1 VKTAIM
7 QVPNQRRGS
16 RSLAA
21 LLVLLCWSV
30 QAQAGSFRVSP
41 LRVILS
47 AAQPITA
54 LTVFNEGDQPAVIQA
69 QAFAWAQDNGQDV
82 YTASKEILL
91 TPPIFTVPAR
101 SSQILRLGLRRP
113 ADPQRELTYRLYLQE
128 VPPPPAPGF
137 NGLTTALRLGVPI
150 FLMPASGAAPQLQWQ
165 ATLAPQGTLISL
177 TNTGNAHVKI
187 ASFTLSTPDA
197 RVSTTQKVS
206 QYVLPGQTQRWRV
219 KLTPSLSLGTHL
231 QLSAKGDMGEEIR
244 VALVV
249 EE

>member
-1 VKTAIM
+1 MHVRS
-7 QVPNQRRGS
+7 QRRGS

-21 LLVLLCWSV
+21 LFVLLCWSV

-41 LRVILS
+41 LRVTLS

-54 LTVFNEGDQPAVIQA
+54 LTVYNEGDQPAVIQA
-69 QAFAWAQDNGQDV
+69 QALAWSQDNGNDV

-91 TPPIFTVPAR
+91 TPPIFTVPAK

-113 ADPQRELTYRLYLQE
+113 ADQQRELTYRLYLQE

-137 NGLTTALRLGVPI
+137 IGLTTAVRLGVPV
-150 FLMPASGAAPQLQWQ
+150 FLMPASGATPQLRWQ
-165 ATLAPQGTLISL
+165 ATLAPQGALISL

-187 ASFTLSTPDA
+187 ASFTLSTPDT
-197 RVSTTQKVS
+197 RVSTTQQVA
-206 QYVLPGQTQRWRV
+206 QYVLPGQTQRWGV
-219 KLTPSLSLGTHL
+219 KLTPSLSLGTQLH
-231 QLSAKGDMGEEIR
+231 LSAKGDMGDEVHVE
-244 VALVV
+244 LVV